1 MKKCGVIWLI
11 IYKKQLMDL
20 QVRFAPAKSKA
31 GFKDEKPA
39 HLRRV
44 NLVSCRRTGLACGYH
59 VMVAAFTKTT
69 PGTLPK
75 VIQPYRQDDGQPE
88 WPVTRLLFYFRSK
101 ENLSILWPR
110 LYRNHQN
117 QVQHCFWQCYN
128 HGWRCESSV
137 FLTGGVAKTIGSSR
151 YLSLLLPLGG

>member
-31 GFKDEKPA
+31 GFKDEKTA

-75 VIQPYRQDDGQPE
+75 VI
-88 WPVTRLLFYFRSK
+88 
-101 ENLSILWPR
+101 
-110 LYRNHQN
+110 
-117 QVQHCFWQCYN
+117 
-128 HGWRCESSV
+128 
-137 FLTGGVAKTIGSSR
+137 
-151 YLSLLLPLGG
+151 